1 MTRVAVITV
10 IIENTESVEKFND
23 TLHDYRDIIIARM
36 GLPYKEKNLNIVC
49 LVVDAEMEKINQ
61 LNDKI
66 EGLDGLSSKTVIQK

>member
-49 LVVDAEMEKINQ
+49 LVVDAEMEKIDQ